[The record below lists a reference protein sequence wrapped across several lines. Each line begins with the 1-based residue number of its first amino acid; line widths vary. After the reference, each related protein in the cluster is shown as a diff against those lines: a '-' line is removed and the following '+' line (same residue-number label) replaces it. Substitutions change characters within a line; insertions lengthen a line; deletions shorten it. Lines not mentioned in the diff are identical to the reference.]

1 MINVGE
7 RPLSLNDFSE
17 ILFKG
22 KQVGLDAAAIAKV
35 EENHRFLQNFS
46 TNKLIYGINTGFGP
60 MAQYKISEEN
70 LLQLQYNLIRSHSS
84 GGGKTLSPVLVKAIM
99 IARLN
104 SLMQAYSGIHIEV
117 AELLVALINNNVTP
131 CIYEHGGVGA
141 SGDLV
146 QLAHLGLVLIGEG
159 EVIYE
164 GNVRP
169 TAEVYKQL
177 NIKPLTIHIREGLA
191 ILNGTSAMT
200 GIGMVNIIQ
209 AKKLMEW
216 AVMMAAMVNEI
227 VEAFDDHYS
236 YELNVVKPHKGQ
248 NKVASMLRDILVDS
262 NMIRDRSEHLYNP
275 DNLNQEVFL
284 DKVQEYYS
292 IRCVTQVIGPIYDS
306 ITNAERVVT
315 DELNSVNDNPVIDH
329 RNKNIFHGGNFHGD
343 YVSLEMDK
351 LKIAITKLS
360 MLCERQLNYLLNNKL
375 NQKFPPFVNL
385 GILGFNFGMQG
396 MQFTATST
404 VAENQTL
411 SFPMYVHS
419 IPNNND
425 NQDIVSMGCNAAQM
439 TKKIIDNSF
448 EVLAIQMMTVLQA
461 VDYLDCESR
470 LSTQTRSLYNEI
482 RTIFPK
488 FVEDSPKYKD
498 LERIRT
504 YFETADPIVSSR
516 VKLKMSNGLATS

>member
-1 MINVGE
+1 MIHVGD
-7 RPLSLNDFSE
+7 RVLSLTDFSD

-22 KQVGLDAAAIAKV
+22 KEVVLNDKAVKKV
-35 EENHRFLQNFS
+35 ELNFNFLKSFS
-46 TNKLIYGINTGFGP
+46 SNKLIYGINTGFGP
-60 MAQYKISEEN
+60 MAQYKVSESN

-84 GGGKTLSPVLVKAIM
+84 GGGNLMSPIQVKAVM

-104 SLMQAYSGIHIEV
+104 SLMQAYSGVHTDV
-117 AELLVALINNNVTP
+117 ASLLVTLINKNVSP

-164 GNVRP
+164 NEVQP
-169 TAEVYKQL
+169 TMDIFNKL
-177 NIKPLTIHIREGLA
+177 GIKPLSIQIREGLA
-191 ILNGTSAMT
+191 VLNGTSAMT
-200 GIGMVNIIQ
+200 GIGMLNIIQ
-209 AKKLMEW
+209 AQKLLEW
-216 AVMMAAMVNEI
+216 SVILSAMINEV

-236 YELNVVKPHKGQ
+236 YELNIVKHHKGQ
-248 NKVASMLRDILVDS
+248 NKIAAQLRDILKDS
-262 NMIRDRSEHLYNP
+262 KMIRSRSEHLYNP
-275 DNLNQEVFL
+275 DNLNQEVFE

-292 IRCVTQVIGPIYDS
+292 LRCVTQVLGPIYDT
-306 ITNAERVVT
+306 ICQAEKVVV

-329 RNKNIFHGGNFHGD
+329 ENHNIFHGGNFHGD

-360 MLCERQLNYLLNNKL
+360 MLSERQLNYLLNEKL

-385 GILGFNFGMQG
+385 GVLGFNFGMQG

-425 NQDIVSMGCNAAQM
+425 NQDIVSMGCNAALM
-439 TKKIIDNSF
+439 TKKVIENSF

-461 VDYLDCESR
+461 IDYLDCVSR
-470 LSTQTRSLYNEI
+470 LSSETLNVYTQI
-482 RTIFPK
+482 RKIFPK
-488 FVEDSPKYKD
+488 FIEDKPKYKD
-498 LERIRT
+498 LEKIKY
-504 YFETADPIVSSR
+504 YFEKSDPAISF
-516 VKLKMSNGLATS
+516 KMGEIPASLLS

>member
-1 MINVGE
+1 MINVGGKT
-7 RPLSLNDFSE
+7 LSLNDFSE
-17 ILFKG
+17 IVFKEEE
-22 KQVGLDAAAIAKV
+22 VALEASALEKV
-35 EENHRFLQNFS
+35 EENHRFLKNFS
-46 TNKLIYGINTGFGP
+46 SNKLIYGINTGFGP
-60 MAQYKISEEN
+60 MAQYKVSEEN

-84 GGGKTLSPVLVKAIM
+84 GGGKILSPLLVKAIM

-104 SLMQAYSGIHIEV
+104 SLMLAYSGIHTEV
-117 AELLVALINNNVTP
+117 VELLTALINKNITP

-164 GNVRP
+164 DKTYSTKEIFDRLKV
-169 TAEVYKQL
+169 
-177 NIKPLTIHIREGLA
+177 KPLSIHIREGLA

-209 AKKLMEW
+209 AKKLLEW
-216 AVMMAAMVNEI
+216 AVMMTAMVNEI

-236 YELNVVKPHKGQ
+236 LELNIVKPHKGQ
-248 NKVASMLRDILVDS
+248 NKIAAMLRDILTGS
-262 NMIRDRSEHLYNP
+262 HMIRDRSEHLYNP
-275 DNLNQEVFL
+275 ENLNQEVFL

-292 IRCVTQVIGPIYDS
+292 IRCVTQVLGPVYDS
-306 ITNAERVVT
+306 IANAEKVVV

-329 RNKNIFHGGNFHGD
+329 KNKNIFHGGNFHGD

-351 LKIAITKLS
+351 LKIAVTKLS
-360 MLCERQLNYLLNNKL
+360 MLSERQLNYLLNNKL

-385 GILGFNFGMQG
+385 GVLGFNFGMQG

-425 NQDIVSMGCNAAQM
+425 NQDIVSMGCNAALM
-439 TKKIIDNSF
+439 TKKVIDNSF

-461 VDYLDCESR
+461 VDYLECQPR
-470 LSTQTRSLYNEI
+470 LSPQTKAVYNEI
-482 RTIFPK
+482 RKIFPK
-488 FVEDSPKYKD
+488 FVEDAPKYKD
-498 LERIRT
+498 LEKIRS
-504 YFETADPIVSSR
+504 YFEQSDPVVSSKIR
-516 VKLKMSNGLATS
+516 LKPTNGVVAS

>member
-7 RPLSLNDFSE
+7 SQLSLNDFAE
-17 ILFKG
+17 IIFKEKG
-22 KQVGLDAAAIAKV
+22 VALDALAIEKV

-46 TNKLIYGINTGFGP
+46 SNKLIYGINTGFGP
-60 MAQYKISEEN
+60 MAQYKVSEEN
-70 LLQLQYNLIRSHSS
+70 LLQLQYNLIRSHAS
-84 GGGKTLSPVLVKAIM
+84 GGGKILSPVLVKAVM

-104 SLMQAYSGIHIEV
+104 SLMQGYSGIHTEAVEIL
-117 AELLVALINNNVTP
+117 AALINKNITP

-146 QLAHLGLVLIGEG
+146 QLAHLALVLIGEG
-159 EVIYE
+159 EVVYE
-164 GNVRP
+164 DTIHP
-169 TAEVYKQL
+169 TKEIFDKLGV
-177 NIKPLTIHIREGLA
+177 KPLSIHIREGLA

-209 AKKLMEW
+209 AKKLLEW
-216 AVMMAAMVNEI
+216 SVMMTAMVNEI

-236 YELNVVKPHKGQ
+236 YELNIVKAHKGQ
-248 NKVASMLRDILVDS
+248 NKIASMLREILSDS
-262 NMIRDRSEHLYNP
+262 HMIRDRSEHLYNP

-292 IRCVTQVIGPIYDS
+292 IRCVTQVLGPVFDS
-306 ITNAERVVT
+306 IANAEKVVV

-329 RNKNIFHGGNFHGD
+329 KNKNIFHGGNFHGD

-360 MLCERQLNYLLNNKL
+360 MLAERQLNYLLNNKL

-385 GILGFNFGMQG
+385 GVLGFNFGMQG

-425 NQDIVSMGCNAAQM
+425 NQDIVSMGCNAALM
-439 TKKIIDNSF
+439 TKKVIDNSF
-448 EVLAIQMMTVLQA
+448 EVLAIQMMTIVQA
-461 VDYLDCESR
+461 VDYLECQSR
-470 LSTQTRSLYNEI
+470 LAPPTKAVYDAIRS
-482 RTIFPK
+482 IFPK
-488 FVEDSPKYKD
+488 FVEDVPKYKD
-498 LERIRT
+498 LERIRIF
-504 YFETADPIVSSR
+504 FETSDPIVSSNN
-516 VKLKMSNGLATS
+516 VTKPSNGIVA